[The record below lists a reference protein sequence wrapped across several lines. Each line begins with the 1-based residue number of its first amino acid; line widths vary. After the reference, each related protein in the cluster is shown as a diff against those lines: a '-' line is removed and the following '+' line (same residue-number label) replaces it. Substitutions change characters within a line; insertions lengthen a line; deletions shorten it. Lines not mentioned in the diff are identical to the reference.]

1 MGSADAW
8 SSCCLSLAR
17 RCPIRVARARENA
30 ESRGFDPFFR
40 EADPFGEAGAVWES
54 DAPRAVEALR
64 VWAPRAEPPRE
75 EEADRASA
83 PREFEAWD
91 AVPVREPLA
100 AARVFPALVRVFPA
114 LVREPVVL
122 ALPGR
127 PAEAGESVVLR
138 ATVNV
143 PLRIPEPRDDDGAG
157 TLARGA
163 VVAPRKKPDGR
174 P

>member
-100 AARVFPALVRVFPA
+100 AARVFPALVR
-114 LVREPVVL
+114 EPVVL

-143 PLRIPEPRDDDGAG
+143 PLRIPEPRDDETG

>member
-1 MGSADAW
+1 M
-8 SSCCLSLAR
+8 SLAR
-17 RCPIRVARARENA
+17 RCPIRAARARENA

-83 PREFEAWD
+83 PREFEARD

-114 LVREPVVL
+114 LVRVFPALVREPVSL
-122 ALPGR
+122 TLPGR

-157 TLARGA
+157 TLAR
-163 VVAPRKKPDGR
+163 
-174 P
+174 